1 MSPNGPGGATG
12 RPPTGTLIFL
22 VDDELMV
29 GEVVVAILKL
39 GGYQIRWFQDP
50 VKALDG
56 FRDSDPKPTLLL
68 TDYKMPQMTG
78 RELIQRCKDMHPGL
92 KTILYSGDVQ
102 EDTAVLYKAQPDR
115 LLRKPFV
122 PNTLLDLV
130 KQVLAE

>member
-1 MSPNGPGGATG
+1 MSQSGPGGIAAKDNPG
-12 RPPTGTLIFL
+12 ALVFL

-39 GGYQIRWFQDP
+39 GGHQIRWFQDP
-50 VKALDG
+50 IKALEG
-56 FRDSDPKPTLLL
+56 FRDSDPKPDLLL

-78 RELIQRCKDMHPGL
+78 RELIQRCKEAHPAL

-102 EDTAVLYKAQPDR
+102 EDTAALYKAKPDR